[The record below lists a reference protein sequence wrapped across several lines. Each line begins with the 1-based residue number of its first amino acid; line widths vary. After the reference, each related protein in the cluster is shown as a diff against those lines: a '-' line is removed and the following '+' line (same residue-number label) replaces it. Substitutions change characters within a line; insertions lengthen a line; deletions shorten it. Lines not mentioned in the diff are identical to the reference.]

1 MTMRLMQIRSSLNEQ
16 HFTATFESY
25 LYLIYRL
32 RKAEES
38 LIFIRACVGTQKYS
52 YIELSM
58 GRYSGGK
65 KKAADLKGHIHKICK
80 STQLFMANKDLGYE

>member
-1 MTMRLMQIRSSLNEQ
+1 
-16 HFTATFESY
+16 
-25 LYLIYRL
+25 
-32 RKAEES
+32 
-38 LIFIRACVGTQKYS
+38 
-52 YIELSM
+52 M